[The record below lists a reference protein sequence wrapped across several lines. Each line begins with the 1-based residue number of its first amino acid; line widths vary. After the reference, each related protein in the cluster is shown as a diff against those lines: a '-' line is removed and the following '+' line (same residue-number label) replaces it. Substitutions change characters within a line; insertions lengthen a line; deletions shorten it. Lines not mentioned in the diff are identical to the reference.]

1 MSITQQVTV
10 KNGSNASQLLVYREK
25 DIPWTNIQITKNN
38 NCSITLDFYES
49 QKKYLYEKAALV
61 NISIPEFLP
70 ISTPEG
76 LYQAMRHLLDAG
88 GKRLRPCAMM
98 LAADASGGC
107 AQNVLPAAVALELV
121 HNFTLI
127 HDDIM
132 DEADLRRGLP
142 TVHKKWDMP
151 RAIIAGDAM
160 YTKAIEIFVNSKS
173 EPSNIIEGI
182 KILTGTC
189 IELCEGQWMDM
200 SFTCRKDVSEE
211 EYLCMVEKKTA
222 SLFAAALKIG
232 ATLSGASR
240 DVAQALWDFGRFTGI
255 GFQIYDDVL
264 DLITP
269 EDILGKVTGGDILEG
284 KSTLIV
290 IHAHLKGVTIPA
302 LGKNNASK
310 RELMDSISGLKKS
323 GSIDYAMKKAI
334 NFIEKGK
341 SALDV
346 LPGSDAKNILLGV
359 ADYMIDRRY

>member
-10 KNGSNASQLLVYREK
+10 KNGSDSSQLLIYR
-25 DIPWTNIQITKNN
+25 
-38 NCSITLDFYES
+38 DFYES

-98 LAADASGGC
+98 LAADASGGS
-107 AQNVLPAAVALELV
+107 ARNVLPAAVALELV

-132 DEADLRRGLP
+132 DEADLRRGIL
-142 TVHKKWDMP
+142 TVHKKWDTP

-160 YTKAIEIFVNSKS
+160 YTKAIEIFINSKS
-173 EPSNIIEGI
+173 EPQNIIEGI

-200 SFTCRKDVSEE
+200 SFTDRKNVSEE
-211 EYLCMVEKKTA
+211 EYLSMVEKKTA
-222 SLFAAALKIG
+222 VLFAAALKIG
-232 ATLSGASR
+232 AILSGAGR
-240 DVAQALWDFGRFTGI
+240 DVSRALWDFGKFTGI

-264 DLITP
+264 DLTTP

-290 IHAHLKGVTIPA
+290 IHALSKGVNIPA
-302 LGKNNASK
+302 LGKNNANK
-310 RELMDSISGLKKS
+310 RELMDSLSALKKS
-323 GSIDYAMKKAI
+323 GSIDHAIEKAMG
-334 NFIEKGK
+334 FIEKGK
-341 SALDV
+341 SALVV
-346 LPGSDAKNILLGV
+346 LPDSNAKDILLGL
-359 ADYMIDRRY
+359 ADYMIDRKY

>member
-1 MSITQQVTV
+1 MSITQQVTI
-10 KNGSNASQLLVYREK
+10 KNGSSVNEMLVNIEK
-25 DIPWTNIQITKNN
+25 DIPGTDIQITKNN
-38 NCSITLDFYES
+38 NGNISLDFHES
-49 QKKYLYEKAALV
+49 QKKYLHEKAALV

-76 LYQAMRHLLDAG
+76 LYQAMQHPLKAG

-98 LAADASGGC
+98 LGADASGGS
-107 AQNVLPAAVALELV
+107 AQNMLPAAVAIELI

-132 DEADLRRGLP
+132 DEADMRRGQP
-142 TVHKKWDMP
+142 TVHKIWGTP

-160 YTKAIEIFVNSKS
+160 YMKAIEIFAKSNS
-173 EPSNIIEGI
+173 EPSNINEGI
-182 KILTGTC
+182 KIIARTC
-189 IELCEGQWMDM
+189 VELCEGQWMDM
-200 SFTCRKDVSEE
+200 SFTGRKDVSQE

-222 SLFAAALKIG
+222 VLFAAALKIG
-232 ATLSGASR
+232 ATLSGASG
-240 DVAQALWDFGRFTGI
+240 DVSQALWDFGRFTGI

-264 DLITP
+264 DLTTP

-302 LGKNNASK
+302 LGKNNATK
-310 RELMDSISGLKKS
+310 RELMDSLSILKKS
-323 GSIDYAMKKAI
+323 GSIDHAMKIAI

-346 LPGSDAKNILLGV
+346 LPGSESKNILLGL